1 MVRRVRPDRLAP
13 RAGED
18 GRGDYEVDEKK
29 RTVGVLESG
38 IARVEDLLGIENL
51 YDTVNTPSS
60 AT

>member
-13 RAGED
+13 GRGED